1 MAHFRKLLQM
11 QDAGH
16 VRLRIRELIEERQG
30 TRNELAQTIG
40 ARFEVID
47 KWYRDDV
54 EKLDLNVLAR
64 ICFVLDCDIGD
75 ILEYERPAKD
85 GEKRGGA

>member
-11 QDAGH
+11 QDAGR